1 MQISAE
7 PAMRTLSRR
16 RERFW
21 NAANAVTLA
30 RIGSGPLLLVLLAFP
45 GKSASLFF
53 ALFFLVIALTDLL
66 DGWLARNWDMV
77 TRVGKLMDPLADKLL
92 VMTAMIV
99 LVALGRVPL
108 WAVPLV
114 VIVLAREIGVTGLR
128 AMASAE
134 GVVLGASSLGKWKT
148 GFQIA
153 ATTALLVHY
162 PLVLPMH
169 ELGLALLV
177 IATGL
182 TLWSGYDYFAAYL
195 GRGDAPHS

>member
-1 MQISAE
+1 MSA
-7 PAMRTLSRR
+7 LR

-30 RIGSGPLLLVLLAFP
+30 RIGSGPLLLLLLAFP
-45 GKSASLFF
+45 GKGSSL
-53 ALFFLVIALTDLL
+53 LFGVLFLAIALTDLL

-77 TRVGKLMDPLADKLL
+77 TRIGKLMDPLADKLL

-114 VIVLAREIGVTGLR
+114 VVVLAREIAVTGLR

-153 ATTALLVHY
+153 ATTALLIHY

-169 ELGLALLV
+169 ELGLSLLV
-177 IATGL
+177 LATGL

-195 GRGDAPHS
+195 GRGDAPDS